1 MNRVRQPISTEAPT
15 ARDQAIDVLVELL
28 GEHAGA
34 IPAAEFYDR
43 LCAAVCRLTQLR
55 RATLLLYDEA
65 YRAVRAVGS
74 HRVEPEILRHLVG
87 NLNETPVAQKALE
100 DDDVIVFTDFA
111 EHVPERFH
119 GVVDTKAIVCVP
131 VATGGRWL
139 GVIFAD
145 CDGEPFELAEGER
158 LPLRTLGRAAALVA
172 SVEQATR
179 EREWAHQLDERI
191 ALTREL
197 HEQVIQRLFALSLVL
212 GAGGS
217 LREED
222 RARAHDELRSVLGE
236 LRGALERG
244 LAPPERETKLTLR
257 QLLSRMAEDDE
268 RLQVRWQNGV
278 RVPPRLEP
286 VTQSVLTEALR
297 NVGKHASPQRIAV
310 EVGSDGGALT
320 LEVLNDGS
328 RQSTP
333 GAGLGL
339 RLASIEALRH
349 QGVVEFGPIGDG
361 RWRVRL
367 VCPLNGEDG
376 NGG

>member
-1 MNRVRQPISTEAPT
+1 
-15 ARDQAIDVLVELL
+15 LL
-28 GEHAGA
+28 GDHHGA

-43 LCAAVCRLTQLR
+43 LCAAVCRLTRLR

-74 HRVEPEILRHLVG
+74 HGVEDEILRHLVG

-100 DDDVIVFTDFA
+100 DDDVIVFTDF
-111 EHVPERFH
+111 EKHVPERFR
-119 GVVDTKAIVCVP
+119 GVVDTEAIACIP

-145 CDGEPFELAEGER
+145 QDGERFELAENER

-179 EREWAHQLDERI
+179 ERERAHQLDQRI

-212 GAGGS
+212 GAEGG
-217 LREED
+217 LAPED
-222 RARAHDELRSVLGE
+222 RVRAHDELRSVLGE

-244 LAPPERETKLTLR
+244 LGPPERETKLKIREVLGR
-257 QLLSRMAEDDE
+257 LADEDD
-268 RLQVRWQNGV
+268 RVRVRWQNGV
-278 RVPPRLEP
+278 RVPPRIEP
-286 VTQSVLTEALR
+286 LAQSVLSEALR
-297 NVGKHASPQRIAV
+297 NIGKHADPERITV
-310 EVGSDGGALT
+310 EVGESGGALT
-320 LEVLNDGS
+320 LEVLNDRA
-328 RQSTP
+328 RQTP
-333 GAGLGL
+333 AGAGLGL

-349 QGVVEFGPIGDG
+349 QGVVEFGPIGEG

-367 VCPLNGEDG
+367 VCPLYEDDG
-376 NGG
+376 DAG

>member
-1 MNRVRQPISTEAPT
+1 
-15 ARDQAIDVLVELL
+15 
-28 GEHAGA
+28 
-34 IPAAEFYDR
+34 
-43 LCAAVCRLTQLR
+43 LR

-65 YRAVRAVGS
+65 YQAVRAVGS
-74 HRVEPEILRHLVG
+74 YGVEDEILRHLVG

-111 EHVPERFH
+111 EHVPQRFH
-119 GVVDTKAIVCVP
+119 GVVDTKAIACIP

-145 CDGEPFELAEGER
+145 QDGERFELAENER

-179 EREWAHQLDERI
+179 ERERAHQLDQRI

-212 GAGGS
+212 GAEGG
-217 LREED
+217 LAHED
-222 RARAHDELRSVLGE
+222 RIRAHDELRSVLGE

-244 LAPPERETKLTLR
+244 LGPPERETKLKIRDVLGR
-257 QLLSRMAEDDE
+257 LADEDE
-268 RLQVRWQNGV
+268 RVHVRWQNGV
-278 RVPPRLEP
+278 RVPPRIEP
-286 VTQSVLTEALR
+286 LAQSVLSEALR
-297 NVGKHASPQRIAV
+297 NIGKHADPERITV
-310 EVGSDGGALT
+310 EVGESGGALT
-320 LEVLNDGS
+320 LEVLNDRA
-328 RQSTP
+328 RQAP
-333 GAGLGL
+333 GGAGLGL

-367 VCPLNGEDG
+367 VCPLHEDDG
-376 NGG
+376 NAG

>member
-1 MNRVRQPISTEAPT
+1 M
-15 ARDQAIDVLVELL
+15 LVELL
-28 GEHAGA
+28 GEHGGA

-43 LCAAVCRLTQLR
+43 LCAAACRLTRLR

-65 YRAVRAVGS
+65 YQAVRAVGS
-74 HRVEPEILRHLVG
+74 YGVEPELLQHLVG
-87 NLNETPVAQKALE
+87 NLNETPVAQKALQ
-100 DDDVIVFTDFA
+100 DDDVVVFTDFG
-111 EHVPERFH
+111 EVPERFR
-119 GVVDTKAIVCVP
+119 GIVDTKAVACVP

-145 CDGEPFELAEGER
+145 HGGEAFELDEGER

-179 EREWAHQLDERI
+179 ERERAHQLDERI

-212 GAGGS
+212 GADGP
-217 LREED
+217 LAEKD
-222 RARAHDELRSVLGE
+222 RTRADDELRVVLRE

-257 QLLSRMAEDDE
+257 GLLGRLADEDD
-268 RLQVRWQNGV
+268 RVHVGWQSGV

-286 VTQSVLTEALR
+286 LTQSVLSEALR
-297 NVGKHASPQRIAV
+297 NIGKHADPTRIAI
-310 EVGSDGGALT
+310 EIAQDGDAFT
-320 LEVLNDGS
+320 LEVANDGAPPP
-328 RQSTP
+328 TP

-349 QGVVEFGPIGDG
+349 EGVVEFGPIGEE

-367 VCPLNGEDG
+367 VCPLSEDDG
-376 NGG
+376 DGDAG

>member
-1 MNRVRQPISTEAPT
+1 
-15 ARDQAIDVLVELL
+15 VLVELL
-28 GEHAGA
+28 GEHHGA

-43 LCAAVCRLTQLR
+43 LCAAVCRLTRLR

-65 YRAVRAVGS
+65 YQAVRAVGS
-74 HRVEPEILRHLVG
+74 YGVEPELLRHLVG
-87 NLNETPVAQKALE
+87 NLNETPVAQKALQ
-100 DDDVIVFTDFA
+100 DDDVVVFTDFSQ
-111 EHVPERFH
+111 VPERFR
-119 GVVDTKAIVCVP
+119 GTVDTRAVACVP

-145 CDGEPFELAEGER
+145 RDGEAFELDEGER

-179 EREWAHQLDERI
+179 ERERAHQLDERI

-212 GAGGS
+212 GAEGP
-217 LREED
+217 LTDDD
-222 RARAHDELRSVLGE
+222 RARAAHELRSVLEE

-257 QLLSRMAEDDE
+257 GLLDRLGEEDE
-268 RLQVRWQNGV
+268 RVRVRWERDV
-278 RVPPRLEP
+278 RVPARLEP
-286 VTQSVLTEALR
+286 LTQSVLSEALR
-297 NVGKHASPQRIAV
+297 NIGKHAKPTEITIELGQEGDALFLEIA
-310 EVGSDGGALT
+310 
-320 LEVLNDGS
+320 NDGAPPPA
-328 RQSTP
+328 P
-333 GAGLGL
+333 GSGLGL

-349 QGVVEFGPIGDG
+349 EGVVEFGPIGDE

-367 VCPLNGEDG
+367 VCPLTQSDGEDG
-376 NGG
+376 DAG